1 LLRAPDNGAAATW
14 AVVALKSSAGAKSR
28 LRPHYSD
35 EERRS
40 LYFLMA
46 RRVLEALLAVPV
58 IEKVLAVTASDDVER
73 FVKDLGGCII
83 RQPEDL
89 GTQAAFAYA
98 LNCLGCGDSSRPARL
113 LMISGDIPLITPL
126 AVTELLDR
134 CGSQRGVAIVP
145 DRRRQGTN
153 ALLCSPPGAV
163 DPCFGADSL
172 RRHWCAARA
181 RGIDVRVIDSRAL
194 SLDIDDHEDLILL
207 SQRLASSRAGSDP
220 DPGLT
225 AWLSRHFACAAFR
238 GGFIENADCA

>member
-14 AVVALKSSAGAKSR
+14 AVVALKSAAAAKSR
-28 LRPHYSD
+28 LRPHYAD

-98 LNCLGCGDSSRPARL
+98 LTRLACGGCARPARL
-113 LMISGDIPLITPL
+113 LMISGDIPLITPA
-126 AVTELLDR
+126 AVAELLER
-134 CGSQRGVAIVP
+134 CRSQRGVSIVP
-145 DRRRQGTN
+145 DRRNRGTN
-153 ALLCSPPGAV
+153 ALVCTPPDAV
-163 DPCFGADSL
+163 IPCFGEDSL

-181 RGIDVRVIDSRAL
+181 RGIDVQVIESGAL
-194 SLDIDDHEDLILL
+194 SLDIDDRDDLIVL
-207 SQRLASSRAGSDP
+207 SQRLASAAADVDP
-220 DPGLT
+220 ELG
-225 AWLSRHFACAAFR
+225 AWLSRHVRCATSR
-238 GGFIENADCA
+238 GGAIANADCA